1 VDAGKLPSQLLVDLL
16 ARIGP
21 YRSGRVVVGPGV
33 GQDAAVIDMG
43 DRLLVAKSD
52 PITFASDL
60 IGWYAVHVNANDV
73 ACMGARP
80 AWFLA
85 TVLLPEGAP
94 PSLAEAIFQQVL
106 DACQGM
112 GVELVG
118 GHFEITYD
126 LERPIVVGAML
137 GEAERER
144 LVRGSGAQPGDCL
157 VLTKGIAIEGTA
169 VLAREAGQSL
179 ERLGAPAAVLEE
191 ARGYIFQ
198 PGLSVVREAML
209 AVESAPIHAMHDP
222 TEGGLATA
230 LHELATAGGVGLAVQ
245 ETAIDVLPC
254 TEAICRVAGLE
265 PLGLLASGA
274 LLIALPPAHCDALLA
289 RLADAGIAAACI
301 GSVKQQSEGTI
312 IERRMGNSE
321 PLPQFARDEVA
332 RFLAQ

>member
-1 VDAGKLPSQLLVDLL
+1 VDVGKLPSQLLADLL

-85 TVLLPEGAP
+85 TILLPEGAAP
-94 PSLAEAIFQQVL
+94 TLAEAIFQQVL

-112 GVELVG
+112 GIELVG
-118 GHFEITYD
+118 GHFEITHD

-137 GEAERER
+137 GEAERGR

-179 ERLGAPAAVLEE
+179 ERLGVPDAVLEE

-198 PGLSVVREAML
+198 PGLSVVREALL

-230 LHELATAGGVGLAVQ
+230 LYELATAGGVGLAVQ
-245 ETAIDVLPC
+245 EAAIEVLPC
-254 TEAICRVAGLE
+254 TEAICRAAALE

-289 RLADAGIAAACI
+289 RLAEAGIAAACI
-301 GSVKQQSEGTI
+301 GSVKQHSEGII
-312 IERRMGNSE
+312 IEGRIGTSE